1 MTKEINEIKT
11 DDIATRL
18 LTLDE
23 NVFRK
28 LKRIKMMCE
37 KNERS
42 TEWINIIITAYYN
55 IDCVSPY
62 NGLDNVISM
71 LNSSDMTNDIPMISE
86 EIISISND
94 IEKLKAIIRAI
105 NKLCGSHHRIFLLIP
120 DNLILN
126 TICICSNICGP
137 INIKFCFFKR

>member
-1 MTKEINEIKT
+1 MKNEINEIKT

-42 TEWINIIITAYYN
+42 TEEIDSIISAYWN
-55 IDCVSPY
+55 IDCKSSPY

-71 LNSSDMTNDIPMISE
+71 LNSSDMANDIPMISE

-94 IEKLKAIIRAI
+94 IESLKTAIRKI
-105 NKLCGSHHRIFLLIP
+105 NELCGW
-120 DNLILN
+120 
-126 TICICSNICGP
+126 
-137 INIKFCFFKR
+137 

>member
-42 TEWINIIITAYYN
+42 TEEIDSIIEAYFNIE
-55 IDCVSPY
+55 CVSPY
-62 NGLDNVISM
+62 EGLDNVVAL
-71 LNSSDMTNDIPMISE
+71 LNNSDMANDIPMISE
-86 EIISISND
+86 EIISISDD
-94 IEKLKAIIRAI
+94 IKNLKTVIRRI
-105 NKLCGSHHRIFLLIP
+105 NELCG
-120 DNLILN
+120 
-126 TICICSNICGP
+126 
-137 INIKFCFFKR
+137 

>member
-105 NKLCGSHHRIFLLIP
+105 NKLCG
-120 DNLILN
+120 
-126 TICICSNICGP
+126 
-137 INIKFCFFKR
+137 